1 MSNKK
6 YYWLKLKA
14 DFFDDDTI
22 SYIEEQEN
30 GILYSNFYLKLCL
43 KSLKDDGHLI
53 RLVGDTLIPY
63 DAKSLSKLTG
73 VDVDTVKVAMN
84 LFQKIGL
91 IQILET
97 GEIFLT
103 QINEM
108 IGSETSQAA
117 IMRRKRA
124 EKKALEQSEGNIV
137 TEMLPSVTEMLHRD
151 RDRVRERDKEIE
163 IEKEIEIDNN
173 APSVERSEPPIIE
186 LPLNDKTM
194 YPIYQEQIE
203 EWNELYQSVN
213 IVQELKKMK
222 GWLNAN
228 PTKRKTKRGIN
239 RFINGWLAREQD
251 RYHAPMPK
259 AEKVT
264 SNPFMEVLIEGDD
277 L

>member
-84 LFQKIGL
+84 LFQNIGL

-124 EKKALEQSEGNIV
+124 EKKALEASEGNIV

-151 RDRVRERDKEIE
+151 RDRVRERDKEKEKE
-163 IEKEIEIDNN
+163 IEKEIDVI
-173 APSVERSEPPIIE
+173 APSDSRSEQPIIE

-194 YPIYQEQIE
+194 YPIFQEQID
-203 EWNELYQSVN
+203 EWNELYQSVK
-213 IVQELKKMK
+213 IIQELKKMK

-251 RYHAPMPK
+251 RYHALMPK
-259 AEKVT
+259 AEKIT
-264 SNPFMEVLIEGDD
+264 NNPFMEMLIEGEEQ
-277 L
+277 